1 MSLRRLNAM
10 PADAARAVL
19 ARCCGA
25 RAWVDAMVARRP
37 FADRDELLRAADD
50 GWAALPREARLEA
63 FAHHPR
69 IGDGRALRE
78 RFATTAGWA
87 AGEQA
92 GVASASAETL
102 DRLVAANQLYERR
115 FGYIFIVCA
124 TGKSADEMLA
134 ALERRLAHES
144 EPEFEAACAEQA
156 QITRLRLDKL
166 LSEDP

>member
-1 MSLRRLNAM
+1 M
-10 PADAARAVL
+10 PADAARA
-19 ARCCGA
+19 AFGRCCGA
-25 RAWVDAMVARRP
+25 PAWVDAMVARRP
-37 FADRDELLRAADD
+37 FQDRDQLMRAADEAW
-50 GWAALPREARLEA
+50 WALSRAARLEA

-78 RFATTAGWA
+78 RFASTAAWA

-92 GVASASAETL
+92 GAAGAPAEIL

-115 FGYIFIVCA
+115 FGYIFVVCA
-124 TGKSADEMLA
+124 TGKSAEEMLA
-134 ALERRLAHES
+134 ALEGRLGNEPG
-144 EPEFEAACAEQA
+144 PEFEIACAEQA